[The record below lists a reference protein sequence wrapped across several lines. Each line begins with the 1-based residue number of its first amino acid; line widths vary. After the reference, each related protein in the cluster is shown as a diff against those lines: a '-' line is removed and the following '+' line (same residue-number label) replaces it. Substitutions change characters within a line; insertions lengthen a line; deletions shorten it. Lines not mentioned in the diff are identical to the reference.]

1 VKNLLSEP
9 ILTIQLICLQN
20 LPQFLTL
27 LNLYDEHL
35 FTSILTV
42 YDKKSFKKFK
52 NEPLVLQQLIKI
64 E

>member
-52 NEPLVLQQLIKI
+52 NEPLVLQQLIRI